1 MEPEVQIEDYLKID
15 IRVGTIID
23 ANNNS
28 KAKKP
33 AYEMKI
39 DFGPVIG
46 IKTTSAQI
54 TEEYKPDSLINKQV
68 VAVVNFPPKN
78 IAGVVS
84 EVLVLAA
91 VEKDGRT
98 VILQPTK
105 QVADGS
111 RIL

>member
-1 MEPEVQIEDYLKID
+1 MEPEIRIEDYLKID
-15 IRVGTIID
+15 IRVGTIIM
-23 ANNNS
+23 ANINS

-39 DFGPVIG
+39 DFGPEIG

-54 TEEYKPDSLINKQV
+54 SEEYKPDSLINKQV
-68 VAVVNFPPKN
+68 VAIVNFPPKN

-91 VEKDGRT
+91 VEKEGRT
-98 VILQPTK
+98 IILQPTK
-105 QVADGS
+105 HVTEGS